1 MSEIKRRVG
10 VAEATITTLK
20 AQEAAVDGKAKPDV
34 AKEQELKIKMLISQ
48 QEDIIKLETQD
59 QTTVE
64 KALGEVDKEWKA
76 TTAEAGK
83 LKRSTTRSQEA
94 YEDSQKKLRKQVDI
108 KAKIDEFR
116 NKVAT
121 GKKTLEQK
129 FTQITKIMTQIR
141 QEVEE
146 NKKKLVSLTE

>member
-1 MSEIKRRVG
+1 LSEIKRRVG

-20 AQEAAVDGKAKPDV
+20 AQEAAVDGKAKPEV

-64 KALGEVDKEWKA
+64 KALAEVDKEWKA

-83 LKRSTTRSQEA
+83 LKRATTRSQEA

>member
-1 MSEIKRRVG
+1 MSEIKRRIG

-20 AQEAAVDGKAKPDV
+20 AQEAAVDGKAKPEV

-64 KALGEVDKEWKA
+64 KALQEVETEWKA
-76 TTAEAGK
+76 GMAEAGK
-83 LKRSTTRSQEA
+83 LKRTTARAQEA
-94 YEDSQKKLRKQVDI
+94 YEDSQKKLRKQVDV

-116 NKVAT
+116 KKVAT

-129 FTQITKIMTQIR
+129 
-141 QEVEE
+141 
-146 NKKKLVSLTE
+146 